1 MLLQKKTAPVWL
13 CSFAALVASAGLAG
27 PAEAQSEVTLSAI
40 SNLPTRVIYV
50 RHFIDYVKK
59 VNAAGKGIVQIKYRG
74 GPEVTPSQK
83 QGQALRTGIVDMNY
97 GIASFYKGIVPHVD
111 AMVGSLRTGIVDM
124 NYGIASFYK
133 GIVPHVDAMVGSTI
147 DAVESRKQG
156 HTDFLGEIWRKR
168 INAHLLGWFS
178 SGAGW
183 YIYTVNEPKLNA
195 DGSVNFSG
203 VKIRSSPSTRDF
215 ITALGATVG
224 LIHSSEVYTALE
236 RGVVNG
242 NVFPGM
248 GVTDY
253 GWEKFLKWRI
263 EPQFL
268 QTNAV
273 VMVNL
278 DKWNGLPKKAQALLQ
293 KIAIEHEK
301 DSRDVIAQ
309 EAVKEL
315 GRLKAAGM
323 QQIELKGGFRMK
335 YLKTARDVFWKK
347 LGKSVPKDVAE
358 LRRRFYQ

>member
-83 QGQALRTGIVDMNY
+83 QGQA
-97 GIASFYKGIVPHVD
+97 
-111 AMVGSLRTGIVDM
+111 LRTGIVDM

>member
-1 MLLQKKTAPVWL
+1 MLRQKKIASACLFSVAT
-13 CSFAALVASAGLAG
+13 LVAAGGAAG
-27 PAEAQSEVTLSAI
+27 PAKAQSEVTLSAI
-40 SNLPTRVIYV
+40 SNLPSRVIYV
-50 RHFIDYVKK
+50 RHFLDYVKK

-74 GPEVTPSQK
+74 GPEVIPTQK

-97 GIASFYKGIVPHVD
+97 GIASFYQGIVPQVD
-111 AMVGSLRTGIVDM
+111 AMVG
-124 NYGIASFYK
+124 A
-133 GIVPHVDAMVGSTI
+133 TI

-156 HTDFLGEIWRKR
+156 HTEYLDGIWRKR

-183 YIYTVNEPKLNA
+183 YIYTVDKPKVNA
-195 DGSVNFSG
+195 DGSIDFSG

-215 ITALGATVG
+215 IKALGATVG

-278 DKWNGLPKKAQALLQ
+278 DKWNGLPKQARELLQ
-293 KIAIEHEK
+293 KIAIEHEE
-301 DSRDVIAQ
+301 DSRDIIAQ
-309 EAVKEL
+309 EAAKEL
-315 GRLKAAGM
+315 KRLKAAGM
-323 QQIELKGGFRMK
+323 QVVELKGDYRKK
-335 YLKTARDVFWKK
+335 YLKTARDTFWKD
-347 LGKSVPKDVAE
+347 LEKSVPEDVAE
-358 LRRRFYQ
+358 LKRRFYQ